1 MIDVFLNRKNF
12 EYEIPAFDKICQ
24 GRFQSSSFLLFQETI
39 MQALAFSGIP
49 SGDTYTLIKAISK
62 KKEKVIMK
70 YEEQFLTGFM
80 EHGNCD
86 RGTAE
91 KVWKIIQDSAR
102 YGSIVRFM

>member
-1 MIDVFLNRKNF
+1 
-12 EYEIPAFDKICQ
+12 
-24 GRFQSSSFLLFQETI
+24 

-86 RGTAE
+86 RETAE

-102 YGSIVRFM
+102 YGFCNKFM